1 MTPFSMGPF
10 CWKSTAKRVQNHLF
24 FRGFVGGTQAGY
36 AGVDALAA
44 FGIVRFGRLELAVT
58 SMMKGLEEVVH
69 FGQSISIKVQR
80 FLKGTS

>member
-10 CWKSTAKRVQNHLF
+10 CWKGCKTTFF

-58 SMMKGLEEVVH
+58 SMMKG
-69 FGQSISIKVQR
+69 
-80 FLKGTS
+80 